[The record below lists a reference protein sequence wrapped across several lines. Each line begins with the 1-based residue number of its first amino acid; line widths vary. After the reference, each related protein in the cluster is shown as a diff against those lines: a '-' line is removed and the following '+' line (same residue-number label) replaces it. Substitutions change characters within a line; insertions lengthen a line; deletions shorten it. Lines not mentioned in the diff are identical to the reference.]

1 MEHNKVDT
9 ELQDSYDD
17 QEKWVLDSSTDSRGK
32 IPLRSRTGAWR
43 AALFIIGIEFSERL
57 SYFGISTNLV
67 VYLTTILHQDL
78 KMAVKNANYWSGVTA
93 LMPLLGGFIADA
105 YLGRYAT
112 VLLATTVY
120 LMGLILLTLS
130 WFIPG
135 LKPCHENMCVEP
147 RKAHEIA
154 FFIAIYLIAIGTG
167 GHKPSL
173 ESFGADQFE
182 DGHSQERKMKMSY
195 FNWWNAGLCAG
206 IFTAV
211 TVIVYVEDQ
220 IGWGVAGIILTIV
233 MATSFIIFLIGKPFY
248 RYRAPSGSPLT
259 PMLQVL
265 VAAIAK
271 RHLSCP
277 SDSSFLHELT
287 KEECTKGRLLSST
300 KSLKYLDKAAVIEDQ
315 NENTTTAE
323 KQSTWRLATVTKVEE
338 VKLLINMIPIWFFT
352 LAFGVC
358 ATQSGTLFIKQAMIM
373 DRQIIGTNFIVPPAS
388 LFSLVALSIIIT
400 VTIYERVLV
409 PLLIRATGNERGIS
423 ILQRIGTGMVF
434 SLIAMIIAALVEKK
448 RLDYAKEHHMSKTMT
463 LSAIWLAPQFIVL
476 GIADAFTLVGLQ
488 EYFYDQVP
496 DSMRSLGIAFY
507 LSVLGSASFANNLL
521 ITVSDHLAEEI
532 SGKGW
537 FGKDLNSSRLDRF
550 YWMLAALTGAN
561 MCFFVMVAM
570 KYTYKSVQPS
580 LAVVADRGD
589 DDDVE
594 TATGTNNTSKFT

>member
-1 MEHNKVDT
+1 MEHNKVNT

-17 QEKWVLDSSTDSRGK
+17 QQKWVLDSSTDSSGK

-43 AALFIIGIEFSERL
+43 AALFIIAIEFSERL
-57 SYFGISTNLV
+57 SYFGIATNLV

-78 KMAVKNANYWSGVTA
+78 KMAVKNANYWSGVTT
-93 LMPLLGGFIADA
+93 LMPLLGGFVADA

-135 LKPCHENMCVEP
+135 LKACHEEICVEP

-154 FFIAIYLIAIGTG
+154 FFIAIYLISIATG

-182 DGHSQERKMKMSY
+182 DGHSEERKMKMSY
-195 FNWWNAGLCAG
+195 FNWWTAGLCSG
-206 IFTAV
+206 ILTAV
-211 TVIVYVEDQ
+211 TAIVYIEDRV
-220 IGWGVAGIILTIV
+220 GWGVAGIVLTIV
-233 MATSFIIFLIGKPFY
+233 MATSFCILLVGKPFY

-259 PMLQVL
+259 PILQVF
-265 VAAIAK
+265 VAAISK
-271 RHLSCP
+271 RHLPCP
-277 SDSSFLHELT
+277 NDSSVLYELT
-287 KEECTKGRLLSST
+287 KEEYTKGRLLSST
-300 KSLKYLDKAAVIEDQ
+300 KNLKFLDKAAVIEDR
-315 NENTTTAE
+315 ENDNTKTE
-323 KQSTWRLATVTKVEE
+323 KQSPWKLATVTKVEE

-358 ATQSGTLFIKQAMIM
+358 ATQSTTLFIKQAIIM
-373 DRQIIGTNFIVPPAS
+373 DRHIIGTKFIVPPAS
-388 LFSLVALSIIIT
+388 MFSLVALSIIFT

-409 PLLIRATGNERGIS
+409 PLLRRATGNERGIS

-434 SLIAMIIAALVEKK
+434 SLFAMIIAALIEKK

-476 GIADAFTLVGLQ
+476 GVADAFTLVGLQ

-507 LSVLGSASFANNLL
+507 LSVLGAASFANNLL

-537 FGKDLNSSRLDRF
+537 FGKDLNTSRLDRF
-550 YWMLAALTGAN
+550 YWMLAALTAAN
-561 MCFFVMVAM
+561 ICFFVIVAM
-570 KYTYKSVQPS
+570 RYTYKSVQPS
-580 LAVVADRGD
+580 MAVVADGG
-589 DDDVE
+589 DDVE
-594 TATGTNNTSKFT
+594 TAVTNNTSKFT